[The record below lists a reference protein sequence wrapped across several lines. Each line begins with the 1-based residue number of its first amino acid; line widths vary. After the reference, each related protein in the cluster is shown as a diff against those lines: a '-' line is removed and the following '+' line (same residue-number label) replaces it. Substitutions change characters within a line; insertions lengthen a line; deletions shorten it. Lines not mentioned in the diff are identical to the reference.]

1 MSQEKKKKKIW
12 GVFTKFC
19 AKMVEIY
26 KISLKIAG
34 RNPNKKLD
42 FKTCIAHLRPRDLDT
57 FGYLEY
63 ENSIHNYGL

>member
-1 MSQEKKKKKIW
+1 
-12 GVFTKFC
+12 
-19 AKMVEIY
+19 MVEIY